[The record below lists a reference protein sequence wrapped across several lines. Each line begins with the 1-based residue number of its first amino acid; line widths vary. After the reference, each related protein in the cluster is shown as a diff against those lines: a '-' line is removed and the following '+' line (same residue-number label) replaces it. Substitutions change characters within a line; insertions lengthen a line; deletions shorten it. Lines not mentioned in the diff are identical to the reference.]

1 MKKIL
6 TTLGPMD
13 NDQLGMILPHE
24 HIFVDLRTCKDPGYA
39 KADTQEVVSVM
50 TKEINKAQ
58 VWGVT
63 AIVECST
70 VSVGRRA
77 DIDKC

>member
-24 HIFVDLRTCKDPGYA
+24 HIFADLRTWKDPGYA

-70 VSVGRRA
+70 VGIGRRA
-77 DIDKC
+77 DIDNC